1 MATLLSED
9 ENVKSKFQLIF
20 EKDQVENKEAIS
32 WIPYKIILQSGEK
45 ELIYSRKKN
54 NTGAGDYVLALTPIN
69 EIDNLIEGIKNFIN
83 SKNSTMFSFEAVEP
97 SFELIFERAHRGYS
111 LTCWIDA
118 GNVISDHY
126 TWDGFGIRFFTSE
139 NNINLF
145 VEQLIKE
152 KEDLFSNA

>member
-9 ENVKSKFQLIF
+9 ENIKSSFQLVF
-20 EKDQVENKEAIS
+20 EKDQIENKHTIS
-32 WIPYKIILQSGEK
+32 WVPYKIVLHSGEK
-45 ELIYSRKKN
+45 ELIYKKEKN
-54 NTGAGDYVLALTPIN
+54 NTGAGDYVLALKPIN
-69 EIDNLIEGIKNFIN
+69 EIDNLIEGIKNFIS
-83 SKNSTMFSFEAVEP
+83 SKTSTIFSFEAVEP
-97 SFELIFERAHRGYS
+97 SFELILERAHRGYS
-111 LTCWIDA
+111 ATCWLDS

-145 VEQLIKE
+145 VSELIRE